1 MSKSLNVYTGTEVI
15 LCAPTHPYE
24 AVRAAER
31 MVEKISASSEKQFQV
46 NTNSIE
52 AISMFNMLCPKYG
65 IAVIF
70 HINGEPASFDDVI
83 ADFNRGRSY
92 INNYQ
97 NKLQL

>member
-1 MSKSLNVYTGTEVI
+1 MSKILNVYTGTEVI

-31 MVEKISASSEKQFQV
+31 MVEKISASPDKQFQV

-52 AISMFNMLCPKYG
+52 AVSMFNMLCPKYG
-65 IAVIF
+65 ISAIF
-70 HINGEPASFDDVI
+70 HINGFPASYDEVV
-83 ADFNRGRSY
+83 ADFNRGLSY

-97 NKLQL
+97 NKIQL